1 MKAMIV
7 KKFVLPGL
15 ATSTPSPLRYI
26 FDGLLDVSYY
36 LTMENM
42 DTHAYPIQQVW
53 VHDKEDVLVTVIRE
67 ETLNTSKI

>member
-7 KKFVLPGL
+7 KKSVLPGL

-42 DTHAYPIQQVW
+42 DTHAYPLQYIW
-53 VHDKEDVLVTVIRE
+53 VIIEEDIPVTVLTDKI
-67 ETLNTSKI
+67 LNMSNL